1 MADGDI
7 VRKVR
12 VSGAGGPVSV
22 EVLFGFALVG
32 VYRIFL
38 WDANRQFQ
46 QIAFGDNVDH
56 EPDVHVVPQAS
67 ASLGT
72 FQLSYE
78 TQTESP
84 KAGGGQ
90 SYSVSIL
97 VRQDGRIVHNGHIE
111 RSGRLP
117 ETNSKSTIGFV
128 QFEVV

>member
-1 MADGDI
+1 MSDGDI

-12 VSGAGGPVSV
+12 ITGTGGQVSV

-32 VYRIFL
+32 VYRMFL
-38 WDANRQFQ
+38 WDADRQFQ

-56 EPDVHVVPQAS
+56 QPDLHVIPQTPRD
-67 ASLGT
+67 LGN

-84 KAGGGQ
+84 KAGAGQ
-90 SYSVSIL
+90 SYSVSLL
-97 VRQDGRIVHNGHIE
+97 VRQDGRIVPGGHIE

-117 ETNSKSTIGFV
+117 ETNNKSTIGFV